1 MALIARLS
9 LEMPLAWADIAA
21 RGSAWAQTRSVDLRS
36 AVVLVP
42 FAQHLA
48 PARKA
53 WVQRGGWQPRIET
66 THTLAASLGPSPRG
80 DDGQLTLDVSTDR
93 LNAARMLRSQSWV
106 RKDPLAFDEA
116 VAAVV
121 ATAHALTKAAAAIR
135 PDLRAAH
142 WQQGRELLGSSS
154 GPGASE
160 RALARLALE
169 WAALAPLRPTDALF
183 SLAPS
188 AWIAIQAGGEDALT
202 QQLLSCAPESIACVA
217 LDCDAPAVASL
228 APHLSLA
235 ACDGFEH
242 EAECAAAQVLAHLQQ
257 GEAPVALVAQDR
269 VLVRRVRA
277 LLERQQVSL
286 LDETG
291 WKLSTTRAAA
301 QVMTLL
307 RAANPAAS
315 TDLWLDWLKAGAWPG
330 ARRAA
335 VDLESACRREAWGQ
349 AAAIDANR
357 LNATAADLHANA
369 TAVLHGLAV
378 DRRQP
383 LSLWL
388 SALQKALKDSD
399 AWGALT
405 GDEAGAQVL
414 QVLRLADPAAWAGQQ
429 AAQTMMTLDD
439 FSAWVDG
446 ALEDASFIPAAPPEQ
461 PSVVITPL
469 ARVMLRPF
477 AAIVFPGADDHHL
490 GAVAAPQPL
499 LNDAQALA
507 LGIPTSAQRRE
518 AETLAFAHAVSAAP
532 VSLFYRRSE
541 GAEPLS
547 QSPVVERLGLQL
559 QRAGRAF
566 TPWVDPRHEQRIS
579 PTPIGIPSPRAAA
592 LLPAKLS
599 ASACEALRAC
609 PYRFYAL
616 NLLRLREADVLDAE
630 IEKRDYGTWLHA
642 VLMAF
647 HEQRTQPDSAE
658 AECARLMAV
667 AQQQKLAHGLDDA
680 DFLPFDAGF
689 AELAPRY
696 IAWVHQRDGQGAQ
709 WWQGELDR
717 QMQPPEWQGIA
728 LHGRLDRLDQ
738 VRGDEG
744 AAIELI
750 DYKTGS
756 AGALR
761 DKVKQPLED
770 TQLAFY
776 VALMQ
781 GETKLPLQA
790 MYLALG
796 RKIETIVHP
805 DVEDSA
811 QALVQGLAHDLA
823 RIRQGAGMPALG
835 EGQVCDFC
843 EARGLCRRDHWT
855 TR

>member
-9 LEMPLAWADIAA
+9 LEIPASWGDVAA
-21 RGSAWAQTRSVDLRS
+21 HSSAWIQTRGIDPRS

-42 FAQHLA
+42 FAQHLT

-53 WVQRGGWQPRIET
+53 WVQQGGWQPRIET
-66 THTLAASLGPSPRG
+66 TQTLAAALGPIPRA

-93 LNAARMLRSQSWV
+93 LNAARLLRSQSWV

-116 VAAVV
+116 VTAVV

-142 WQQGRELLGSSS
+142 WQQGREQLGSSG

-169 WAALAPLRPTDALF
+169 WAALAPPRPTDALF

-188 AWIAIQAGGEDALT
+188 AWIVVQAGGEDALT
-202 QQLLSCAPESIACVA
+202 HQLLSSAPESTACLV
-217 LDCDAPAVASL
+217 LDCDAPIAASL
-228 APHLSLA
+228 ASHLSLA

-242 EAECAAAQVLAHLQQ
+242 EADCAAAQVLAHLQQ

-301 QVMTLL
+301 QVMSLL
-307 RAANPAAS
+307 RAASPVAS
-315 TDLWLDWLKAGAWPG
+315 TDLWLDWLKAGAWPNTM
-330 ARRAA
+330 RAV
-335 VDLESACRREAWGQ
+335 VDLETACRREAWSR
-349 AAAIDANR
+349 ATAIDATR
-357 LNATAADLHANA
+357 LSTAAADLHANA
-369 TAVLHGLAV
+369 TAVLQGLAV
-378 DRRQP
+378 ERRQP

-388 SALQKALKDSD
+388 SALQTALKDSGM
-399 AWGALT
+399 WGALT
-405 GDEAGAQVL
+405 ADEAGAQVV
-414 QVLRLADPAAWAGQQ
+414 QVLRLADPAAWSGQQ
-429 AAQTMMTLDD
+429 AAQTMMALDD
-439 FSAWVDG
+439 FNAWVDG
-446 ALEDASFIPAAPPEQ
+446 ALEDAAFIPAAPPEQ

-469 ARVMLRPF
+469 TRVMLRPF

-490 GAVAAPQPL
+490 GAAAAPQPL

-507 LGIPTSAQRRE
+507 LGVPTSAQRRN

-541 GAEPLS
+541 GAEPLA

-559 QRAGRAF
+559 RRAGRAF

-579 PTPIGIPSPRAAA
+579 PAPIDMPSPSAAA

-616 NLLRLREADVLDAE
+616 NLLRLREADELDAE

-647 HEQRTQPDSAE
+647 HEQRTGPDSAE
-658 AECARLMAV
+658 AECAQLMAV
-667 AQQQKLAHGLDDA
+667 AHQQKVAFGLDDA
-680 DFLPFDAGF
+680 DFLPFEAGF

-696 IAWVHQRDGQGAQ
+696 IAWVHQRDAQGAN

-717 QMQPPEWQGIA
+717 ETQPSEWQGIT
-728 LHGRLDRLDQ
+728 LHGRIDRLDH
-738 VRGDEG
+738 VRDDQG

-761 DKVKQPLED
+761 EKVKQPLED

-781 GETKLPLQA
+781 GETKVPLQA

-805 DVEDSA
+805 NVEDSA

-855 TR
+855 SP

>member
-1 MALIARLS
+1 
-9 LEMPLAWADIAA
+9 MPLAWADIAA
-21 RGSAWAQTRSVDLRS
+21 RASAWAQAQSVDLRS
-36 AVVLVP
+36 AVVMVP

-93 LNAARMLRSQSWV
+93 LNAARMLHSQSWV

-121 ATAHALTKAAAAIR
+121 ATAHALTEAAAAIR

-142 WQQGRELLGSSS
+142 WQQGRELLGASS

-169 WAALAPLRPTDALF
+169 WAALAPPRPTDILF

-188 AWIAIQAGGEDALT
+188 AWIAVLAGGEDALAL
-202 QQLLSCAPESIACVA
+202 QLLSCAPESTACVV
-217 LDCDAPAVASL
+217 LDCDAAATTSL
-228 APHLSLA
+228 APRLSLA

-315 TDLWLDWLKAGAWPG
+315 TDLWLDWLKAGAWPD
-330 ARRAA
+330 ARRAV
-335 VDLESACRREAWGQ
+335 VDLESACRREAWSQ

-357 LNATAADLHANA
+357 LNATAAHLHANA
-369 TAVLHGLAV
+369 TAVLRGLAI

-388 SALQKALKDSD
+388 IALQKALKDSG
-399 AWGALT
+399 AWSALT
-405 GDEAGAQVL
+405 NDEAGAQVV
-414 QVLRLADPAAWAGQQ
+414 QVLRIADPTAWAGQQ
-429 AAQTMMTLDD
+429 AVQTMMTLDD

-446 ALEDASFIPAAPPEQ
+446 ALEDASFIPPAPPEQ

-469 ARVMLRPF
+469 TRVMLRPF

-499 LNDAQALA
+499 LSDAQAQA

-532 VSLFYRRSE
+532 ASLFYRRSE

-566 TPWVDPRHEQRIS
+566 TPWVDPRHEQHIS
-579 PTPIGIPSPRAAA
+579 PTPIGIPSPSAAA
-592 LLPAKLS
+592 LLPPKLS

-616 NLLRLREADVLDAE
+616 NLLRLREADELDAE

-647 HEQRTQPDSAE
+647 HEQRAQPDSAE

-667 AQQQKLAHGLDDA
+667 AQQQKLVHGLDDA
-680 DFLPFDAGF
+680 DFLPFEAGF

-696 IAWVHQRDGQGAQ
+696 IAWVHQRDGQGAH

-750 DYKTGS
+750 DYKTGN

-855 TR
+855 SP